1 MVTPVIFLKHSLH
14 VVSTFLYFEDNTLF
28 FYKYLNFLFEYVQ
41 DLLEHIS
48 GPQETVSPDIQI
60 DALKIKVSVERIP
73 HTSFL
78 QPTSRCLDIELNKAV
93 FHVVESQ
100 LLVYGMFWF
109 YSPSDL
115 FMTQSFVWQLR

>member
-1 MVTPVIFLKHSLH
+1 MVPPVIFLKHSLH
-14 VVSTFLYFEDNTLF
+14 VVSNFLFYFEDKTLF

-60 DALKIKVSVERIP
+60 HALKIKVSVERIP

-78 QPTSRCLDIELNKAV
+78 QRTSRCLDIELNKAV

-100 LLVYGMFWF
+100 LLVYGMF
-109 YSPSDL
+109 
-115 FMTQSFVWQLR
+115 

>member
-14 VVSTFLYFEDNTLF
+14 VVSTFFNFEDNTLF

-48 GPQETVSPDIQI
+48 GSQETVSPDIQI
-60 DALKIKVSVERIP
+60 RALKIKVSVERIP

-78 QPTSRCLDIELNKAV
+78 QPTSRFLDIELNKAKSSTWLKANCSYTV
-93 FHVVESQ
+93 CFDFTFH
-100 LLVYGMFWF
+100 LTFL
-109 YSPSDL
+109 
-115 FMTQSFVWQLR
+115 

>member
-14 VVSTFLYFEDNTLF
+14 VVSNFFLFFEDNTLF

-60 DALKIKVSVERIP
+60 HALKIKVSVERIP

-100 LLVYGMFWF
+100 LLVYGMF
-109 YSPSDL
+109 
-115 FMTQSFVWQLR
+115 

>member
-14 VVSTFLYFEDNTLF
+14 VVSTFFYFEDNTLF
-28 FYKYLNFLFEYVQ
+28 FYKYLNFLFEYAQ

-48 GPQETVSPDIQI
+48 GSQETVSPDIQI
-60 DALKIKVSVERIP
+60 HALKIKVSVERIP

-78 QPTSRCLDIELNKAV
+78 QPTSRRLDIELNKAV

-100 LLVYGMFWF
+100 LLVYGMF
-109 YSPSDL
+109 
-115 FMTQSFVWQLR
+115 

>member
-14 VVSTFLYFEDNTLF
+14 VVSTFFYFEDKTLF

-48 GPQETVSPDIQI
+48 GSQETVSPDIQI
-60 DALKIKVSVERIP
+60 HALKIKVIVERIP

-109 YSPSDL
+109 YFPCDL